1 MARAPKAAAAVQT
14 PGVLP
19 VAPAMV
25 RHHLETLTRP
35 MLQWAETGRV
45 PPVLLLT
52 GPSGTGK
59 REIAYFLAQ
68 WLLCEKVGFGKRLG
82 RGSAASSESPAE
94 EDNQDSLFGGPS
106 LFGDASE
113 ETKEAPTSSAPSA
126 SESAPEK
133 FEVPFEPCGKCLS
146 CQKALQGTW
155 VDFTEIAPDEDEGS
169 TSLKIDQ
176 FRQLKATMGFGAFDG
191 AFRITLIRGADRM
204 TSQAANS
211 LLKLLEE
218 PPPGWIFFMTA
229 ADSSLI
235 LPTLLSRSQTI
246 RLRPFTRDELRELL
260 RATDLPIERHA
271 LCADLAQGSWG
282 RAVELAQADTWE
294 RRASVFRFLERPT
307 AELNA
312 LVDWAAQEPA
322 NFTFLLDQLELIC
335 SDLVQSTLTEA
346 GRPYDFLNA
355 DGKMAL
361 ASHSRE
367 VIKRLGSREA
377 ARDFWIERA
386 RRVFRARIESMAPL
400 NRKILIQDILIP
412 FL

>member
-1 MARAPKAAAAVQT
+1 MARAPKAAAAPQT

-19 VAPAMV
+19 VPPAMV

-59 REIAYFLAQ
+59 REITYFLAQ
-68 WLLCEKVGFGKRLG
+68 WLLCEQVGFGKRLG
-82 RGSAASSESPAE
+82 RGAQASAAAAE
-94 EDNQDSLFGGPS
+94 EDENQDSLFGGQPA
-106 LFGDASE
+106 ASQPE
-113 ETKEAPTSSAPSA
+113 PVPAAASAVSG
-126 SESAPEK
+126 K
-133 FEVPFEPCGKCLS
+133 VEVPIQPCGKCLS

-155 VDFTEIAPDEDEGS
+155 VDFTEIAPDEEEGS

-176 FRQLKATMGFGAFDG
+176 FRQMKATIGFGAFDG

-204 TSQAANS
+204 TTQAANS
-211 LLKLLEE
+211 LLKILEE

-229 ADSSLI
+229 SDPSLV

-246 RLRPFTRDELRELL
+246 RLRPFTREELRELL

-282 RAVELAQADTWE
+282 RAVELAQSDTWE
-294 RRASVFRFLERPT
+294 RRASVFRFLERPA
-307 AELNA
+307 AELNS
-312 LVDWAAQEPA
+312 LVDWAALEPA
-322 NFTFLLDQLELIC
+322 NFTFLLDQLEQIL
-335 SDLVQSTLTEA
+335 SDLVQSTLTEP
-346 GRPYDFLNA
+346 GRTYDYLNA

-361 ASHSRE
+361 TSHSRE
-367 VIKRLGSREA
+367 ALRRLGSQEA
-377 ARDFWIERA
+377 AREFWIERA